1 MHRIVRMLGVTTLI
15 TGLAVSAVAQTTEPP
30 ADPAVGTEQH
40 TVTARPL
47 DEETLVGPNRQPD
60 WTTQHRFSE
69 VEIYLLAPW
78 ELSAE
83 AGWDASVAEEGEVSH
98 AVRQEFEIGLPW
110 HTQIDYVIREAASED
125 ESFDIVGH
133 SIEGSVALAE
143 WGVIPLNPTVLFE
156 YTFGVGEPD
165 EWEAKLLVGDEL
177 APRWH
182 WGANF
187 AYEQQTGGER
197 ETEIGGS
204 AAVSYSVLDRKLGLG
219 VETKITAEE
228 EEEVDADGEVEEEEE
243 ILATLG
249 PSAQWRITDDIH
261 LNLAALFGLTEASP
275 TVDTYVAL
283 AFTWGADDDESGGA
297 SRPSEEDR
305 LEPMSNR
312 HQ

>member
-1 MHRIVRMLGVTTLI
+1 MKLTHRLI
-15 TGLAVSAVAQTTEPP
+15 AVSLLAVASSTLALAETPDTPVEQV
-30 ADPAVGTEQH
+30 VGTEHH
-40 TVTARPL
+40 TVTAEPL
-47 DEETLVGPNRQPD
+47 DEETRVGPNRQPD

-83 AGWDASVAEEGEVSH
+83 VGWDASVAEEGDVSH

-110 HTQIDYVIREAASED
+110 HTQIDYVIREAASDE

-187 AYEQQTGGER
+187 AYEQQTGGDR

-204 AAVSYSVLDRKLGLG
+204 AAISYSVLDRKLGLG
-219 VETKITAEE
+219 VETTIAAEE
-228 EEEVDADGEVEEEEE
+228 EEEADADGEVEEEEE
-243 ILATLG
+243 ILASLG
-249 PSAQWRITDDIH
+249 PSLQWRLTDDIH

-275 TVDTYVAL
+275 TVDTFVAL
-283 AFTWGADDDESGGA
+283 AFTWGADDEDGGGA
-297 SRPSEEDR
+297 ARPTEEDR
-305 LEPMSNR
+305 LEPVSNQHR
-312 HQ
+312 

>member
-1 MHRIVRMLGVTTLI
+1 MLRTPRHLAPLALSLAFTAAARAETT
-15 TGLAVSAVAQTTEPP
+15 VSPIEQPI
-30 ADPAVGTEQH
+30 GTEHH
-40 TVTARPL
+40 TVTAEPL
-47 DEETLVGPNRQPD
+47 DEETRVGPNRQPD

-78 ELSAE
+78 EFSAE
-83 AGWDASVAEEGEVSH
+83 AGWDASVADDGGVSH

-110 HTQIDYVIREAASED
+110 HTQIDYVIREAANDE

-133 SIEGSVALAE
+133 SLEGSVALAE

-165 EWEAKLLVGDEL
+165 EWEAKLLLGDEL

-187 AYEQQTGGER
+187 AYEQQTGGDR
-197 ETEIGGS
+197 ETEIAGS
-204 AAVSYSVLDRKLGLG
+204 AALSYSVLDRKLGIG
-219 VETKITAEE
+219 AETKITAEE
-228 EEEVDADGEVEEEEE
+228 EEEEDADGEVEEEEE

-283 AFTWGADDDESGGA
+283 ALTWGADDEDEGGA

-305 LEPMSNR
+305 LVPMSNR
-312 HQ
+312 HD